1 MSRFAVLLAEGFE
14 EIEFCTITDILRRAD
29 LEVKIVGLKNDL
41 TGGSRGIRIMPDMH
55 IDDLKTTD
63 YEVLV
68 LPGGNPGFIN
78 MGKDQRVLELIRTA
92 HAENKY
98 MAAICAGPAVLSR
111 AGVIDGKE
119 VAIYPGVKH
128 LLKNCT
134 ACDLRVKVEGRLIT
148 GRSPQAAMDFALTL
162 MDMFA
167 KPQSAKVVRDE
178 MLV

>member
-1 MSRFAVLLAEGFE
+1 
-14 EIEFCTITDILRRAD
+14 
-29 LEVKIVGLKNDL
+29 
-41 TGGSRGIRIMPDMH
+41 MPDMH

-98 MAAICAGPAVLSR
+98 LAAICAGPAVLSR